1 MASWMSLSISSDI
14 CAEDAT
20 LGDKMQ
26 HALQRSFKTLV
37 TNTETQNVPTQLLGI
52 HKWYLQT

>member
-1 MASWMSLSISSDI
+1 MSLSISSDI

-26 HALQRSFKTLV
+26 HALQHSFKTC
-37 TNTETQNVPTQLLGI
+37 TETQKRADVALR
-52 HKWYLQT
+52 HKLVILAKRTLD